1 MRSYALG
8 SYAQLGGMPF
18 DRRHGSAVSPMCI
31 GFCRKRSSKRQG
43 KNWGG
48 FEGHAMPGSLQD
60 SYLAEIKRQGV
71 PVTVYL
77 VNGFQLRGL
86 VKGFDPFTILIEYE
100 RKTHL
105 IYKHAVSTISP
116 QGPFATPGDAPAA
129 APPEAAEVTTS

>member
-1 MRSYALG
+1 
-8 SYAQLGGMPF
+8 MP
-18 DRRHGSAVSPMCI
+18 A
-31 GFCRKRSSKRQG
+31 
-43 KNWGG
+43 
-48 FEGHAMPGSLQD
+48 SLQD
-60 SYLAEIKRQGV
+60 AYLAEIKRQGV

-116 QGPFATPGDAPAA
+116 QGPFATPQDSQPAQAPAA
-129 APPEAAEVTTS
+129 TEVASG